1 MSPTTSRRSI
11 VVASEFLA
19 HLHTMSRASRRQQ
32 ARIQLK
38 AGHLDQAELRLR
50 IAAYKRLKPLLG
62 NALAR
67 PMVTADERV

>member
-1 MSPTTSRRSI
+1 
-11 VVASEFLA
+11 
-19 HLHTMSRASRRQQ
+19 MSRASRRQQ